1 MQAFALGEQQGESL
15 RETSRALGDYRKA
28 YLEFVDSRQ
37 QSSAT
42 MDAQTGQV
50 SELLAQSDE
59 QQQQAV
65 VNDNA
70 TPIANWA

>member
-1 MQAFALGEQQGESL
+1 M
-15 RETSRALGDYRKA
+15 GDYRKA

-42 MDAQTGQV
+42 MDAQTEQV
-50 SELLAQSDE
+50 SELLAQADE
-59 QQQQAV
+59 QQQQALLD
-65 VNDNA
+65 DNA